1 MITIPHVFPWKK
13 PLTTDHAEAI
23 KWSNNNARYEIHTTV
38 LNNLDL
44 SILLPHCLE
53 VRNKIE
59 AVVTTNAHLG
69 PSLFQVFPQTI
80 STVLRSI

>member
-1 MITIPHVFPWKK
+1 MTMIPHIFPWKK

-23 KWSNNNARYEIHTTV
+23 KWSNNNARYEIHTIV
-38 LNNLDL
+38 LNELDL

-53 VRNKIE
+53 VKNKIE

-69 PSLFQVFPQTI
+69 PSML
-80 STVLRSI
+80 